1 MPGIPREVMEH
12 KLGIDPSF
20 KLIKQKER
28 RYTPEMCET
37 IRQEV
42 NKLLETGSIRL
53 VDYPSWLVNLVL
65 VEKHDVSWRMY
76 IDYTS
81 LNKVCPKDEY
91 PLPCIC
97 QIVNST
103 MSCELLSFLDAYSG
117 YHQIN
122 LAIDD
127 EEKIAFIT
135 PFGIFYYTKI
145 VFSLKNRGAAYQ
157 KECRSIY

>member
-1 MPGIPREVMEH
+1 MPGIPREVMER

-28 RYTPEMCET
+28 RYTLEMCET
-37 IRQEV
+37 IQQEV
-42 NKLLETGSIRL
+42 NKLLETRSIRL
-53 VDYPSWLVNLVL
+53 VDYPSWLANLVL

-91 PLPCIC
+91 LLPCIC

-145 VFSLKNRGAAYQ
+145 AFSLKNRGATYQ
-157 KECRSIY
+157 